1 MLPALVAQAVQR
13 TALKRREVN
22 LYLLKLYMDAA
33 GMLPQKQLGFGR
45 VQKDGFIRFHQV
57 SSGFIRFYAVS
68 TLAGSTR
75 VD

>member
-1 MLPALVAQAVQR
+1 MPALVAQAVQR

-33 GMLPQKQLGFGR
+33 GMLPHKQLGFR
-45 VQKDGFIRFHQV
+45 RDLHHGFIRFH
-57 SSGFIRFYAVS
+57 GVS

-75 VD
+75 VG